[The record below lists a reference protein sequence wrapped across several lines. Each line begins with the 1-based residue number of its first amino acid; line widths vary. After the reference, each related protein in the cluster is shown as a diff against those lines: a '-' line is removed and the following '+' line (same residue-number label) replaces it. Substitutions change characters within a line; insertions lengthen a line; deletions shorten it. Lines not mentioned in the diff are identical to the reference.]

1 MFTSI
6 AKNCRNKTDQLTYLL
21 TKTTHPFIHHYIHI
35 CMHRYIH
42 THTHTHKIHIPWI
55 QNLGK
60 AKLSCEICHTYSKY
74 KIQEHIQ
81 LAADNRI
88 MSCC

>member
-1 MFTSI
+1 MFTSH

-21 TKTTHPFIHHYIHI
+21 AK
-35 CMHRYIH
+35 

-60 AKLSCEICHTYSKY
+60 VKIGCEICHTYAKY
-74 KIQEHIQ
+74 RIQEHI
-81 LAADNRI
+81 
-88 MSCC
+88 